1 MIHGLKWLHNASAPV
16 IEARNV
22 CFLEAMEVERDAN
35 DEKFGFLVLH
45 SLFFSCIFR
54 DAAPGVVDVVLRG
67 IFHTSG
73 ELRRWGRACSR
84 VKLRWCRVCGIA
96 VCSKCRV
103 IGFLEVEYAV
113 VADYFMESF
122 WESEPQAEVATLFT
136 IPLQWA
142 GPLKEPIA
150 AFCDWKQHRPGP
162 VAAQNWNSSL
172 N

>member
-45 SLFFSCIFR
+45 S
-54 DAAPGVVDVVLRG
+54 
-67 IFHTSG
+67 
-73 ELRRWGRACSR
+73 
-84 VKLRWCRVCGIA
+84 
-96 VCSKCRV
+96 CRV

>member
-45 SLFFSCIFR
+45 S
-54 DAAPGVVDVVLRG
+54 
-67 IFHTSG
+67 
-73 ELRRWGRACSR
+73 
-84 VKLRWCRVCGIA
+84 LRWCRVCGIA

>member
-1 MIHGLKWLHNASAPV
+1 
-16 IEARNV
+16 
-22 CFLEAMEVERDAN
+22 
-35 DEKFGFLVLH
+35 
-45 SLFFSCIFR
+45 
-54 DAAPGVVDVVLRG
+54 
-67 IFHTSG
+67 
-73 ELRRWGRACSR
+73 
-84 VKLRWCRVCGIA
+84 
-96 VCSKCRV
+96 
-103 IGFLEVEYAV
+103 
-113 VADYFMESF
+113 MESF